1 MESAVFPPNNKQ
13 AQETDKLQQEQ
24 EQEQEQERQKE
35 VMDSHGAV
43 AIGLSP
49 IDTIDR
55 CDNMVGYA
63 EELEKLRMEVH
74 LLKVPINV

>member
-13 AQETDKLQQEQ
+13 PQETEKLQQEQ
-24 EQEQEQERQKE
+24 EQEQQKE
-35 VMDSHGAV
+35 AMDSHGAM

-55 CDNMVGYA
+55 CDNIVGYA

-74 LLKVPINV
+74 LLKVPT